1 MVSNDTHATGDR
13 TRRDVLRTGTAAVAT
28 ALTAGCTS
36 ALPPLGTRQRFG
48 RVNVPPA
55 DDPTYRRW
63 LPAPAA
69 LDGVDGSQYRVLL
82 RRPTALDYPAP
93 VRFTTPRK
101 QLLAELDYVGVGY
114 PNYDRLLRTP
124 FGTVLEGGFEPATVA
139 AALTESGYRRD
150 GTYAGHDVFVRSD
163 GPRRAVLTEGA
174 LVWSSRRVHAR
185 PNVAALVDA
194 HEGRVPRFH
203 EVDDAFERVTDAIGE
218 SRMVEYIPPQGE
230 RTWASAE
237 GFRFDGRVAYHVRTF
252 LYPEGETPPEDE
264 LRRRSKTGTVLTR
277 EVENTD
283 FRVDGRLVTVE
294 GRIPPDAGVQPSEV
308 DPPYPPQVTWGYGR
322 DRVAETVT
330 LRHEAGERVP
340 TDALGLAFTV
350 DATDGQLVDSKARPL
365 ATDLDRLGPG
375 NAVTVDLRDVPE
387 VTVIR
392 PEDVDHDS
400 EESDHGADEPSAN
413 GDTRPAT
420 VLELQFGPDALGRTL
435 FSIDLEDRA

>member
-1 MVSNDTHATGDR
+1 MVPNDTHATDDR

-55 DDPTYRRW
+55 DDPAYRRW

-69 LDGVDGSQYRVLL
+69 LGGVDGSGYPVLL

-101 QLLAELDYVGVGY
+101 RLLAELDYAGVGY
-114 PNYDRLLRTP
+114 RNYDRLLRTP
-124 FGTVLEGGFEPATVA
+124 FGTVLEGGFDPETVA
-139 AALTESGYRRD
+139 TALTESGYRQD
-150 GTYAGHDVFVRSD
+150 GTYAGHDVFARSD

-203 EVDDAFERVTDAIGE
+203 ESDDAFERVTDAVGE
-218 SRMVEYIPPQGE
+218 SRMVEYIPPNGE
-230 RTWASAE
+230 RTWVSAE

-252 LYPEGETPPEDE
+252 RYPEGETPPEDE

-283 FRVDGRLVTVE
+283 FRIDGRLVTVE
-294 GRIPPDAGVQPSEV
+294 GRIPPDAGVQPSEI
-308 DPPYPPQVTWGYGR
+308 DPPYPPQVTWGYDR
-322 DRVAETVT
+322 DPEAETVT

-350 DATDGQLVDSKARPL
+350 DATAGRLVRSEPRSL

-375 NAVTVDLRDVPE
+375 DTVTIDLHDVPE
-387 VTVIR
+387 VTVIH
-392 PEDVDHDS
+392 PEDVDH
-400 EESDHGADEPSAN
+400 EADEPDAS
-413 GDTRPAT
+413 GDSRPAT

-435 FSIDLEDRA
+435 FRIDLEDGA